1 MEAIANSV
9 EDKLIEGLS
18 FKSKAGASY
27 ITERKSVTFHPQG
40 SNIYSTNGTKLI
52 KILLTGDQF
61 ADPSTFRIA
70 FDVVNMESDADKKL
84 RVLGGAHT
92 FFRRMRILCGGT
104 LVEDISDYNRVHE
117 MFRILNAKDANINS
131 DAEQFGQQW
140 DLVKSSQ
147 YGGTVTHPDITTL
160 DGIKGG
166 ESHTVLFKPCS
177 GLFNQEK
184 FLPLRYMPI
193 TIELE
198 LCNDPLEVIASK
210 LDLGGTS
217 DFTTANTSLLW
228 QLQNVQVKVDCVTLD
243 NQLDNSYAEHV
254 LSGKALPINYQTYIS
269 QTQSTL
275 TGDQGQEKVR
285 LNVTRALSRLKNVF
299 VTLNNETAYTP
310 TSNLPANNVQFKYWN
325 KFFSPYKSYTG
336 EQGTNKLLNTFD
348 KHGEIADFQI
358 QVGSKNF
365 PEYPVRSI
373 QEAFYQLR
381 KTLGSHDRHNSIDIT
396 SHEYKSDKFIL
407 GIDMEKVSEHGYTGI
422 SIRSGDIM
430 SIRFDHTASS
440 AQALNYAKEFQ
451 IVLTADCVLEVKDS
465 GVTDFD

>member
-92 FFRRMRILCGGT
+92 FFRRMRILAANT

-147 YGGTVTHPDITTL
+147 YGGSVTHPDITTL

-166 ESHTVLFKPCS
+166 ESHTVLLNHAVDCLTKRRCYLS
-177 GLFNQEK
+177 G
-184 FLPLRYMPI
+184 I
-193 TIELE
+193 
-198 LCNDPLEVIASK
+198 C
-210 LDLGGTS
+210 
-217 DFTTANTSLLW
+217 
-228 QLQNVQVKVDCVTLD
+228 QLQLNL
-243 NQLDNSYAEHV
+243 N
-254 LSGKALPINYQTYIS
+254 LSTI
-269 QTQSTL
+269 
-275 TGDQGQEKVR
+275 
-285 LNVTRALSRLKNVF
+285 
-299 VTLNNETAYTP
+299 
-310 TSNLPANNVQFKYWN
+310 
-325 KFFSPYKSYTG
+325 
-336 EQGTNKLLNTFD
+336 
-348 KHGEIADFQI
+348 H
-358 QVGSKNF
+358 
-365 PEYPVRSI
+365 
-373 QEAFYQLR
+373 
-381 KTLGSHDRHNSIDIT
+381 
-396 SHEYKSDKFIL
+396 
-407 GIDMEKVSEHGYTGI
+407 
-422 SIRSGDIM
+422 
-430 SIRFDHTASS
+430 
-440 AQALNYAKEFQ
+440 
-451 IVLTADCVLEVKDS
+451 
-465 GVTDFD
+465 